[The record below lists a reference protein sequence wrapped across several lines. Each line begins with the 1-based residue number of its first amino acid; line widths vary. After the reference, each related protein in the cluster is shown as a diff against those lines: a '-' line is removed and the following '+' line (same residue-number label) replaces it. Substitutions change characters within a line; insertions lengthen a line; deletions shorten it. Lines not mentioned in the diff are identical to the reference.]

1 MAQLDTEKA
10 QIVGVCHCHKSY
22 LEPLRLLQAA
32 ADTPLRPLE
41 VKSCLDC
48 NNSTRFWSVK
58 SDLFEKDKVIN
69 RNLF

>member
-32 ADTPLRPLE
+32 ADTELRRLE
-41 VKSCLDC
+41 VKL
-48 NNSTRFWSVK
+48 TFP
-58 SDLFEKDKVIN
+58 VIFLTE
-69 RNLF
+69 RSLTMSLS